1 MTLRLEKDNKK
12 VRDQSSRQRR
22 YTWSDELR
30 VSCATAKKASPQ
42 PPDTCDFVWCLR
54 SGQVMME

>member
-30 VSCATAKKASPQ
+30 VSCATAKKASPHS
-42 PPDTCDFVWCLR
+42 PPTHAIS
-54 SGQVMME
+54 SGVYVRVR